1 MSPINAQCDSKWA
14 SPPLR
19 QPGLAHMH
27 EHLTEP
33 WQGRDFLLL
42 LPSYAGGRSSLA
54 LRISLTRLT
63 RLTHTADTDPVRQW
77 PSLLTQHTR
86 QEQQNR
92 VAEHL
97 QQLHL
102 LSFSLCL
109 SLSLDYVRYFGPVKF
124 SAAACTSPAR
134 ETRDG
139 DEPDQWS

>member
-14 SPPLR
+14 SPPLSPTLR
-19 QPGLAHMH
+19 QPALAHMH

-102 LSFSLCL
+102 LSL
-109 SLSLDYVRYFGPVKF
+109 SLWIMSDTL
-124 SAAACTSPAR
+124 A
-134 ETRDG
+134 
-139 DEPDQWS
+139 Q